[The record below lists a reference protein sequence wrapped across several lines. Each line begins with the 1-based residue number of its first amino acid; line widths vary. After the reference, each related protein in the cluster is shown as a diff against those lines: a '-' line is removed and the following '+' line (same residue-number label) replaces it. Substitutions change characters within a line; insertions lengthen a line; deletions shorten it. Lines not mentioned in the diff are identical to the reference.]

1 MLVNYRK
8 DYEKIVMGLLSF
20 IPDLREYDRLDD
32 EISWGYER
40 PRQIVLWKNTNIDQ
54 FSGVAIVEHGDDY
67 ILLRR
72 MSFTPSERSGRNM
85 YLFLTAIANQAPNK
99 QVVGTLK
106 TQSLV
111 TNWQR
116 SNQYGKV

>member
-20 IPDLREYDRLDD
+20 IPDRREYDRLDD
-32 EISWGYER
+32 EISWGNER

-54 FSGVAIVEHGDDY
+54 FSGVAIVEDGDDY

-85 YLFLTAIANQAPNK
+85 YLFLTAIANQAPEK

-116 SNQYGKV
+116 SNQYGKG

>member
-1 MLVNYRK
+1 MKLVGKMNGRGK
-8 DYEKIVMGLLSF
+8 F
-20 IPDLREYDRLDD
+20 
-32 EISWGYER
+32 
-40 PRQIVLWKNTNIDQ
+40 LWKNTNIDQ

-85 YLFLTAIANQAPNK
+85 YLFLTAIANQAPEK

-116 SNQYGKV
+116 SNQYSRA

>member
-20 IPDLREYDRLDD
+20 ITDLREYNLLDD
-32 EISWGYER
+32 EICWENER
-40 PRQIVLWKNTNIDQ
+40 PRQIFLWKNTNIDQ

-85 YLFLTAIANQAPNK
+85 YLFLTAIANQAPEK

-116 SNQYGKV
+116 SNQYSRA

>member
-32 EISWGYER
+32 EISWGNER

-54 FSGVAIVEHGDDY
+54 FSGVAIGEHGDDY

>member
-1 MLVNYRK
+1 MLVNYRR

-20 IPDLREYDRLDD
+20 IPDLREYNRLDD
-32 EISWGYER
+32 EINWGNEH

-54 FSGVAIVEHGDDY
+54 FSGVAIIENGDDY

-85 YLFLTAIANQAPNK
+85 YLFLKAIANEAPEK
-99 QVVGTLK
+99 QIVGTLK

-111 TNWQR
+111 TNWR
-116 SNQYGKV
+116 HSNQYSES

>member
-20 IPDLREYDRLDD
+20 IPDLREYNRLDD
-32 EISWGYER
+32 EISWGNER

>member
-32 EISWGYER
+32 EISWGNER

-85 YLFLTAIANQAPNK
+85 YLFLTAIANQAPEK

-116 SNQYGKV
+116 SNQYGKG

>member
-20 IPDLREYDRLDD
+20 IADLNQYNRLD
-32 EISWGYER
+32 EEVAWGNSA
-40 PRQIVLWKNTNIDQ
+40 PRRIFLWKNTNTDQ
-54 FSGVAIVEHGDDY
+54 FSGVAIVEVGHDY
-67 ILLRR
+67 LLIRQ

-85 YLFLTAIANQAPNK
+85 YLFLSAIADKYADK
-99 QVVGTLK
+99 RVIGTLR

-111 TNWQR
+111 TNWR
-116 SNQYGKV
+116 HSNQYHH

>member
-20 IPDLREYDRLDD
+20 IPDLREYNRLDD
-32 EISWGYER
+32 EISWENER
-40 PRQIVLWKNTNIDQ
+40 PRQIFLWKNTNIDQ

-85 YLFLTAIANQAPNK
+85 YLFLTAIANQAPEK

-116 SNQYGKV
+116 SNQYSRA

>member
-20 IPDLREYDRLDD
+20 IPDLREYNRLDD
-32 EISWGYER
+32 EISWGNER
-40 PRQIVLWKNTNIDQ
+40 PRQIFLWKNTNIGQ

-85 YLFLTAIANQAPNK
+85 YLFLTAIANQAPEK

-116 SNQYGKV
+116 SNQYSRA